1 VTEGGNIGR
10 TEWRA
15 ESMTASMTDGRTHEL
30 RWREEK
36 RDNSRETGDRM
47 IGWGIIDPRIFPD
60 LPWALGLF
68 PTANRYPLTA
78 KTRYSCFLIKTYL
91 TQE

>member
-1 VTEGGNIGR
+1 
-10 TEWRA
+10 
-15 ESMTASMTDGRTHEL
+15 
-30 RWREEK
+30 
-36 RDNSRETGDRM
+36 M

-78 KTRYSCFLIKTYL
+78 KTRYSCFLIKTSS
-91 TQE
+91 TQD